1 MAWIKKSISEA
12 IKDGFNVDVRNV
24 NECIELQKEV
34 AKFYPCEVMLMF
46 NHYDNK
52 EHFEHSIVQLKNDLC
67 SISINK
73 NWDGKKYRIGT
84 NDDQH
89 LNNISGYVR
98 SNIRDSFEA
107 PNNIGVLSNK
117 KIQQWID
124 YINQYVTEIRN
135 KDKENSDKIALFLE
149 SIKDEPVKWY
159 AENKRG
165 AIIKNGLRYEFNI
178 DNGNIDEKISL
189 EYFGGQNLELF
200 KQLSDNKY
208 KGAK

>member
-24 NECIELQKEV
+24 NDNIELQKEV
-34 AKFYPCEVMLMF
+34 ANFYPCEVVLMF
-46 NHYDNK
+46 NYYDNK

-67 SISINK
+67 TISINK
-73 NWDGKKYRIGT
+73 NWDGKKYHIGT
-84 NDDQH
+84 NDYVANN
-89 LNNISGYVR
+89 LNSYQRNDI
-98 SNIRDSFEA
+98 IKSFET
-107 PNNIGVLSNK
+107 PNNIGVLSTK
-117 KIQQWID
+117 KVQQWID

-165 AIIKNGLRYEFNI
+165 AIIKNGLSYEFNI
-178 DNGNIDEKISL
+178 DAGNIDEKISL

>member
-24 NECIELQKEV
+24 NDNIELQKEV
-34 AKFYPCEVMLMF
+34 VKFYPCEVVLMF

-67 SISINK
+67 AISINK
-73 NWDGKKYRIGT
+73 NWDGKKYHIGT
-84 NDDQH
+84 NDYVANN
-89 LNNISGYVR
+89 LNSYQKNDI
-98 SNIRDSFEA
+98 IKSFEA

-124 YINQYVTEIRN
+124 YINQHVTEIRN
-135 KDKENSDKIALFLE
+135 KDKENSNKIVLFLE

-165 AIIKNGLRYEFNI
+165 AIYKNGLRYEFNI
-178 DNGNIDEKISL
+178 DAGNIDEKISL

>member
-34 AKFYPCEVMLMF
+34 VKFYPCEVMLMF
-46 NHYDNK
+46 KHYDNK
-52 EHFEHSIVQLKNDLC
+52 EHFEYSIVQLKNDLC

-73 NWDGKKYRIGT
+73 NWDGKKYHIGT
-84 NDDQH
+84 NDYVA
-89 LNNISGYVR
+89 NNLSGYQR
-98 SNIRDSFEA
+98 NDIIKSFKA
-107 PNNIGVLSNK
+107 PNNIGVLSTK

-124 YINQYVTEIRN
+124 YINQYVTEIRR
-135 KDKENSDKIALFLE
+135 KDKENSDEIALFLE

-165 AIIKNGLRYEFNI
+165 AIIKNGLRYEFKI
-178 DNGNIDEKISL
+178 EDGYIDEKISL

>member
-24 NECIELQKEV
+24 NDNIELQKEV
-34 AKFYPCEVMLMF
+34 VKFYPCEVMLMF

-52 EHFEHSIVQLKNDLC
+52 EHFEYSIVQLKNDLC

-73 NWDGKKYRIGT
+73 NWDGKKYHIGT
-84 NDDQH
+84 NDYVV
-89 LNNISGYVR
+89 NNLS
-98 SNIRDSFEA
+98 SNQRDNIIKSFEA
-107 PNNIGVLSNK
+107 PNNIGVLSTK

-124 YINQYVTEIRN
+124 YINLYVTEIKR
-135 KDKENSDKIALFLE
+135 KDSENSDKIALFLE

-159 AENKRG
+159 SENKRG
-165 AIIKNGLRYEFNI
+165 AIYKNGLRYEFNI
-178 DNGNIDEKISL
+178 DNGYIDEKISL

>member
-24 NECIELQKEV
+24 NDSIELQKEV

-73 NWDGKKYRIGT
+73 NWDGKKYHIGT
-84 NDDQH
+84 NDYVA
-89 LNNISGYVR
+89 NNLSSYQKNDI
-98 SNIRDSFEA
+98 IKSFEA

-159 AENKRG
+159 SENKRG

-178 DNGNIDEKISL
+178 DAGNIDEKISL

>member
-34 AKFYPCEVMLMF
+34 ANFYPCEVVLLF
-46 NHYDNK
+46 NYYDNK

-67 SISINK
+67 VISISK
-73 NWDGKKYRIGT
+73 DWRGKKYHIGT
-84 NDDQH
+84 NDYVANN
-89 LNNISGYVR
+89 LNSYQKNDI
-98 SNIRDSFEA
+98 IKSFEA
-107 PNNIGVLSNK
+107 PNNIGVLSTK

-159 AENKRG
+159 SENKRG
-165 AIIKNGLRYEFNI
+165 AITKNGLRYEFKI
-178 DNGNIDEKISL
+178 EDGYIDEKISL
-189 EYFGGQNLELF
+189 EYFGGNLELF

>member
-34 AKFYPCEVMLMF
+34 VKFYPCEVVLMF
-46 NHYDNK
+46 NQYDNK
-52 EHFEHSIVQLKNDLC
+52 EHFEHSIVELKNDLC
-67 SISINK
+67 SISISKDWRGK
-73 NWDGKKYRIGT
+73 NFHIGT
-84 NDDQH
+84 NDYVANN
-89 LNNISGYVR
+89 LNSYQKNDI
-98 SNIRDSFEA
+98 IKSFEA
-107 PNNIGVLSNK
+107 PNNIGVLSTK

-124 YINQYVTEIRN
+124 YINRYVTEISD
-135 KDKENSDKIALFLE
+135 KDKENSNKIALFLE

-178 DNGNIDEKISL
+178 DNGCIDEKIIL
-189 EYFGGQNLELF
+189 EYFWGQNLELF

>member
-24 NECIELQKEV
+24 NDNIELQKEV
-34 AKFYPCEVMLMF
+34 VKFYPCEVVLMF

-84 NDDQH
+84 NDYVANN
-89 LNNISGYVR
+89 LNSYQKNDI
-98 SNIRDSFEA
+98 IKSFEA
-107 PNNIGVLSNK
+107 PNNIGVLSTK

-124 YINQYVTEIRN
+124 YINRYVTEIRN

-178 DNGNIDEKISL
+178 DAGNIDEKISL